1 MLIPPGMQSIGMV
14 LQDDQSL
21 PASIAASASE
31 NHVEREGKT
40 EVASSCSSAPA
51 STSGS
56 VSTASEGPDHLD
68 SRPWT
73 FQPPN
78 LILDTA
84 NCKVG

>member
-1 MLIPPGMQSIGMV
+1 M
-14 LQDDQSL
+14 QDDQSL
-21 PASIAASASE
+21 PGSIHASASE
-31 NHVEREGKT
+31 DHLEREGKV
-40 EVASSCSSAPA
+40 EGASSSSSAPA

-68 SRPWT
+68 SGPWT